1 MKGVFKKA
9 WLALLL
15 YALLTLICG
24 ILLCIMNDL
33 TLISI
38 MQLLGVFALLSGLI
52 LLAGAL
58 FSRSQDEHWWFL
70 LQLGI
75 LQMIMAML
83 FFTSLD
89 TTGLKLLLLI
99 GICAIVVGSS
109 ELVAAVRLREE
120 LTNEVSLLVNG
131 IASIVFGCWMVF
143 FPGEGLLGRKL
154 HVAIYMS
161 FCGLTLLI
169 LAYRI
174 WRLEK
179 EMTSDVRA
187 LEEEISI
194 KNLSE

>member
-9 WLALLL
+9 WLSLLL
-15 YALLTLICG
+15 YGLLTLICG
-24 ILLCIMNDL
+24 VLLCIMEDL
-33 TLISI
+33 TVISI

-52 LLAGAL
+52 LLAGA
-58 FSRSQDEHWWFL
+58 FYSRTQDEHWWFL

-75 LQMIMAML
+75 LQTIMAIL

-131 IASIVFGCWMVF
+131 
-143 FPGEGLLGRKL
+143 
-154 HVAIYMS
+154 
-161 FCGLTLLI
+161 
-169 LAYRI
+169 
-174 WRLEK
+174 
-179 EMTSDVRA
+179 
-187 LEEEISI
+187 
-194 KNLSE
+194 